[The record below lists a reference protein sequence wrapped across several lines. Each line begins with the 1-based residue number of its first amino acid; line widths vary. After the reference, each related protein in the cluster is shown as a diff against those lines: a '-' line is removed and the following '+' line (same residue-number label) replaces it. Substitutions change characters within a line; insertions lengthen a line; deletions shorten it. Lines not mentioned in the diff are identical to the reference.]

1 MLASEVTAED
11 LVLAYPGF
19 SEKKRQELA
28 RQIRLRMRPIP
39 SNVIPFV
46 INRTDP
52 EATSG
57 KTEHT
62 QEQNEPKPSLRRAV
76 VEARTAR
83 RQRVDRDR
91 LEVRRI
97 IRECAIHFG
106 YNLTEFVA
114 HRQTQPIAHHRQIAM
129 YLCREL
135 TTASLPM
142 IGDGFDFRDHTTIM
156 HACRTIEGRAAGDPN
171 LSTTI
176 SLLTAKIQNGDV

>member
-1 MLASEVTAED
+1 MQSNELTHRD
-11 LVLAYPGF
+11 LSTHYKAV
-19 SEKKRQELA
+19 RA
-28 RQIRLRMRPIP
+28 RLMRGKT
-39 SNVIPFV
+39 SNVLHFPAQK
-46 INRTDP
+46 THP
-52 EATSG
+52 EPTS
-57 KTEHT
+57 TEI
-62 QEQNEPKPSLRRAV
+62 EAIEPKKTIRKAV
-76 VEARTAR
+76 MVARTAR
-83 RQRVDRDR
+83 RERLERDR
-91 LEVRRI
+91 ARVKHI

-106 YNLTEFVA
+106 YSLTEFVA